1 VEEAEEAAPAAPGA
15 AERRWVIPFNGS
27 PVGEAVLEGGGRLRV
42 GWCFPLP
49 ADSRYLR
56 GVVAKNIIASLIRTG
71 SAESLEEVA
80 SGDGGGASGE
90 ETEGKGGLSGLSGG
104 SGRSRPQPSSRRSS
118 ISQPPSWHG
127 SSGKEGCPG
136 APSTPE
142 AGGGAF
148 LLGKRSGLPAAGQ
161 PR

>member
-90 ETEGKGGLSGLSGG
+90 ETEGKGGTVWVIRGLRPEQAAALVEKIKYFTTAELAWLQRE
-104 SGRSRPQPSSRRSS
+104 GRLPGC
-118 ISQPPSWHG
+118 SQHP
-127 SSGKEGCPG
+127 
-136 APSTPE
+136 
-142 AGGGAF
+142 
-148 LLGKRSGLPAAGQ
+148 
-161 PR
+161 